1 MNGLNEATKFHSKS
15 FNRNFFPSW
24 KHFSSKEFIIEIK
37 SATPNRISFY
47 SIILSNTK
55 RKVERKKNS
64 FSFDQV
70 RMIKKSPLQTL
81 VSDDSQWAKGR
92 YYSAAVA
99 AAYRLVF
106 VRARASARERKFSAG
121 LWRSYKMK
129 GTNVRTT
136 DGRNETTD
144 TITEAQT
151 SPLFARK

>member
-64 FSFDQV
+64 FSFDEV
-70 RMIKKSPLQTL
+70 RMIKKSPFKHLSVTT
-81 VSDDSQWAKGR
+81 VSGPRVGTIQQQQHIVLFSC
-92 YYSAAVA
+92 
-99 AAYRLVF
+99 
-106 VRARASARERKFSAG
+106 ARARERKFSAG

>member
-106 VRARASARERKFSAG
+106 VRARARARASASSLPAYDVVTKWKERTFER
-121 LWRSYKMK
+121 L
-129 GTNVRTT
+129 T
-136 DGRNETTD
+136 DETKRLT
-144 TITEAQT
+144 Q
-151 SPLFARK
+151 